1 MNFFHHK
8 DPGNHLLQLCP
19 KVVKHSVCGLYRFL
33 GALEILAHQSA
44 VNEQYTDSS
53 LRYIKRTIIIIIIII
68 TSSLLF
74 S

>member
-1 MNFFHHK
+1 MN
-8 DPGNHLLQLCP
+8 PLRYTIVAQHLES
-19 KVVKHSVCGLYRFL
+19 KGIFSIYGLYRFL
-33 GALEILAHQSA
+33 GALEILAQQSA